1 MKKFFQGVMR
11 CLKSGYAWVRK
22 WWQMFTGWLGGLCGE
37 PERPDFSLCK
47 TPEEI
52 KVKVDDYVARCEVW
66 QERERKRL
74 LADGRSGSVAR
85 PLGVLLAAVVTL
97 CLLNWAYKSWVDPYQ
112 CCTGYLS
119 LADWFDFF
127 KGSTGAILLVSPVA
141 YVIWWFRDTNARQ
154 QIENQRKDTNLKDF
168 QQLCQWASG
177 EHLKIDDNRSGSM
190 VVSHNPLQISAAHQL
205 VPYLRGEFGSTFRRP
220 AFKTLIAM
228 WQSLYV
234 DNLRSMQT
242 TAEGERLHL
251 LGGFIGVTR
260 AAVSEARGAFFYEHL
275 FNTELEDASGL
286 VTSHLPKSAL
296 LPALILAGSRWKG
309 TNLTRTQLIN
319 VGMQGAAFYKCN
331 FTKASLFHVDMTG
344 ATFQGCDLT
353 NAEVDQ
359 HTRFDGATFD
369 AKTKWSELGDIK
381 PGADMQPL
389 TREIAITRG
398 AKVLS
403 ATEGRAHFSQ

>member
-1 MKKFFQGVMR
+1 MNGRMGKAGNW
-11 CLKSGYAWVRK
+11 LKSVYAWVRK
-22 WWQMFTGWLGGLCGE
+22 WWQMFTGWLAGLCGE

-47 TPEEI
+47 TPEEL

-74 LADGRSGSVAR
+74 LADGRSGSAAR
-85 PLGVLLAAVVTL
+85 PAGVFLAAVVTL
-97 CLLNWAYKSWVDPYQ
+97 CLLHWAYKSWVDPYQ

-119 LADWFDFF
+119 LADWLDFF
-127 KGSTGAILLVSPVA
+127 KGSTGAILLASPVA

-177 EHLKIDDNRSGSM
+177 EHLKTDDNRSGSM

-228 WQSLYV
+228 WQSLHM

-242 TAEGERLHL
+242 IAEGEHLHL
-251 LGGFIGVTR
+251 FGGFIGVTR
-260 AAVSEARGAFFYEHL
+260 AAVSEARGAFFYEHM
-275 FNTELEDASGL
+275 FNTEYEDASGL
-286 VTSHLPKSAL
+286 VTSHFQKPAL
-296 LPALILAGSRWKG
+296 LLAGSRWKG

-319 VGMQGAAFYKCN
+319 LEMQGAAFLKCN
-331 FTKASLFHVDMTG
+331 FEKASLFHVDMTG
-344 ATFQGCDLT
+344 ATFQACDLT
-353 NAEVDQ
+353 DTKVSRDM
-359 HTRFDGATFD
+359 RFDGATFD
-369 AKTKWSELGDIK
+369 ADTKWSK
-381 PGADMQPL
+381 PGWVDPMEVLDPL
-389 TREIAITRG
+389 TRELAIARG